1 MTPPIFLES
10 LGSVDK
16 RTTKDFWKQ
25 KLRPWD
31 MALQSWSLGGYGEYQ
46 VHHWQ
51 WHGVM
56 STRWA
61 IKSLWATKSSG
72 DSTYIF
78 RKLRSRR
85 QTYNQRCFKT
95 KVLNL
100 IYDVAKSVTWP
111 VWGAPSLP
119 WAMLAPHQL
128 ARAISHDRNFCFQKS
143 LVVCLSTDPK
153 DSKNIGEIFVR
164 IF

>member
-1 MTPPIFLES
+1 M
-10 LGSVDK
+10 GST
-16 RTTKDFWKQ
+16 RCTTDN
-25 KLRPWD
+25 
-31 MALQSWSLGGYGEYQ
+31 
-46 VHHWQ
+46 
-51 WHGVM
+51 GVM
-56 STRWA
+56 STRCA
-61 IKSLWATKSSG
+61 IKSLWATKSRG
-72 DSTYIF
+72 DATYMF

-100 IYDVAKSVTWP
+100 IYDVAKSVTWQ

-143 LVVCLSTDPK
+143 LVAFVFDCFDCFTDNLLTECPPWTNSMQNRAHTK
-153 DSKNIGEIFVR
+153 TSCCCGLPRGFDISHPRWAKVIW
-164 IF
+164 

>member
-1 MTPPIFLES
+1 M
-10 LGSVDK
+10 GST
-16 RTTKDFWKQ
+16 RCTTDN
-25 KLRPWD
+25 
-31 MALQSWSLGGYGEYQ
+31 
-46 VHHWQ
+46 
-51 WHGVM
+51 GVM

-72 DSTYIF
+72 DATYMF

-100 IYDVAKSVTWP
+100 IYDVAKSVTWQ

-143 LVVCLSTDPK
+143 LVVRLSTDPE

-164 IF
+164 VFWTKLASGRVLRPCPPFSESRS

>member
-1 MTPPIFLES
+1 M
-10 LGSVDK
+10 GST
-16 RTTKDFWKQ
+16 RCTTDN
-25 KLRPWD
+25 
-31 MALQSWSLGGYGEYQ
+31 
-46 VHHWQ
+46 
-51 WHGVM
+51 GVM

-100 IYDVAKSVTWP
+100 IYDVAKSVTWQ

-128 ARAISHDRNFCFQKS
+128 ARAISHDRKFCFQNS
-143 LVVCLSTDPK
+143 LVVRLSTDPE

-164 IF
+164 VFLTKLASGRVLRPCPPFSESRS

>member
-1 MTPPIFLES
+1 M
-10 LGSVDK
+10 GST
-16 RTTKDFWKQ
+16 RCTTDN
-25 KLRPWD
+25 
-31 MALQSWSLGGYGEYQ
+31 
-46 VHHWQ
+46 
-51 WHGVM
+51 GVM

-72 DSTYIF
+72 DATYIF

-100 IYDVAKSVTWP
+100 IYDVAKSATWQ

-128 ARAISHDRNFCFQKS
+128 ARAISHDRYFCFQKS
-143 LVVCLSTDPK
+143 LVVRLSTDPK
-153 DSKNIGEIFVR
+153 DSKNTGEIFVR
-164 IF
+164 NFKTKLASGHVLRPCPPFSESQS

>member
-1 MTPPIFLES
+1 M
-10 LGSVDK
+10 GST
-16 RTTKDFWKQ
+16 RCTTDN
-25 KLRPWD
+25 
-31 MALQSWSLGGYGEYQ
+31 
-46 VHHWQ
+46 
-51 WHGVM
+51 GVM

-72 DSTYIF
+72 DATYIF

-100 IYDVAKSVTWP
+100 IYDVAKSVTWQ

-128 ARAISHDRNFCFQKS
+128 ARAISHDRNARNQKS
-143 LVVCLSTDPK
+143 LVVRLSTDPK

-164 IF
+164 VFWNKLASGRVLRPCPPFSESRS